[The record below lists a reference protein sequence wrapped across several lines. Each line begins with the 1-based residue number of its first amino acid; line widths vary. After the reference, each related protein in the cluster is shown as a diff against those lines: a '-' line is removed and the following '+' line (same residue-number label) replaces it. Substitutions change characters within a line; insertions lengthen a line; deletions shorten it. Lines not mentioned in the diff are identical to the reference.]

1 MAYSDY
7 WSMVRSSC
15 ADSKTLWRKLKLL
28 LEPTAASTGPHSAN
42 DFADYFTGKFERI
55 RATNA
60 GAPLPTMHTR
70 SVPPLNGFD
79 GPTLEE
85 VTKAIQKAPCKQCDI
100 DPVPTW
106 LVKMFVDQLGP
117 TITAMIG
124 LSFTQG
130 YFHIN
135 MRLYDHA

>member
-7 WSMVRSSC
+7 WSTVISSC
-15 ADSKTLWRKLKLL
+15 VDSKTLWRMLNLL

-42 DFADYFTGKFERI
+42 DFADYFTGKVEGI
-55 RATNA
+55 RATTA
-60 GAPLPTMHTR
+60 GASPPTIHMR

-106 LVKMFVDQLGP
+106 LVKKFVDQLS
-117 TITAMIG
+117 AMIG
-124 LSFTQG
+124 LPFMQG
-130 YFHIN
+130 YFQPHIN
-135 MRLYDHA
+135 MRLYDRA